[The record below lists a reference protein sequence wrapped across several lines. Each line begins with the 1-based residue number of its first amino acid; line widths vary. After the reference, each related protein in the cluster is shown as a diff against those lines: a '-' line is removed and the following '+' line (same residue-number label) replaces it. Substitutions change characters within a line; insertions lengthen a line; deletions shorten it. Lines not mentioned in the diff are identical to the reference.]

1 MVKEK
6 EYYERLG
13 VKPECTEDELK
24 KAYRKMAVK
33 YHPDKNQGPG
43 KDAAEARFKEISE
56 AYEVLSDPEK
66 RKMYDSYGAEGMK
79 ESGFHAS
86 SAEDLFSHFFGA
98 GGGGGG
104 GFSFGGGG
112 GDDFGGFSFGNM
124 GGMGGMGGGGGHK
137 KRRKGEDIEH
147 EMNRSLEE
155 LYNGKLVKISI
166 SRDEVCKTCKGSGS
180 NKPGVTT
187 TCPTCN
193 GSRYVFQKKQVG
205 PGMIQQVQTAC
216 HTCHGTGEKIK
227 EEDKCK
233 ECKGKRVIQ
242 GKKIVQFQVE
252 KGTRDGERIM
262 LQGQGSE
269 YPGVPPGDVIIT
281 IREKPNVNFKRN
293 GDNLIYTKRIKLL
306 DSIAGSQ
313 FIINTLDQRKLW
325 VNHEKG
331 DIIKQGDMRYIEN
344 EGMPIKGTS
353 RKGKLII
360 AFDIEY
366 PSNLTN
372 DDIEKLSKI
381 LPKAAT
387 PTVSKSDCKSVGL
400 SKVNF
405 NTNEQSSH
413 GAGGAY
419 QQHGGAYGHQKQHQQ
434 QQGFNPADFGAQF
447 GGGGPQQAQQC
458 QQQ

>member
-6 EYYERLG
+6 EYYDRLG
-13 VKPECTEDELK
+13 VKSDCTEDQLK
-24 KAYRKMAVK
+24 KAYRKMAIK

-43 KDAAEARFKEISE
+43 KDAAEAKFKEISE

-66 RKMYDSYGAEGMK
+66 RKMYDSYGSEGMK

-104 GFSFGGGG
+104 FNFGGGG
-112 GDDFGGFSFGNM
+112 EEFGGFNFGNM
-124 GGMGGMGGGGGHK
+124 GGMGGMGGGGHK

-147 EMNRSLEE
+147 EMNRTLEE

-166 SRDEVCKTCKGSGS
+166 NRDEICKVCKGTGS
-180 NKPGVTT
+180 NKPGVTA
-187 TCPTCN
+187 TCN
-193 GSRYVFQKKQVG
+193 TCHGSRYVFQKKQMG
-205 PGMIQQVQTAC
+205 PGMIQQVQSAC
-216 HTCHGTGEKIK
+216 PDCHGTGEKIK

-233 ECKGKRVIQ
+233 ECKGKKVTP

-281 IREKPNVNFKRN
+281 IREKSNPNFKRN

-306 DSIAGSQ
+306 DSIAGGQ
-313 FIINTLDQRKLW
+313 FILNTLDHRKLW
-325 VNHEKG
+325 VNHDKG
-331 DIIKQGDMRYIEN
+331 DIIKQGDMRFIEN

-381 LPKAAT
+381 LPKSAT

-405 NTNEQSSH
+405 NTNESSH

-419 QQHGGAYGHQKQHQQ
+419 QQHGGAYGHKQQ
-434 QQGFNPADFGAQF
+434 QQGFNPADFGGQF
-447 GGGGPQQAQQC
+447 GGAGPQQGQQC